1 MMIVYVL
8 VLVGL
13 LALLAD
19 HYSRLQKL
27 GWAPP
32 VEDYKRGRSLVDP
45 IGSALGEVGRADGAY
60 RAIAAALG
68 AVGKGSELLY
78 APIGAAL
85 GGIGKGLE
93 LIFKPIGM
101 VLGLVGGAKG
111 G

>member
-1 MMIVYVL
+1 MTVVYVL
-8 VLVGL
+8 VLVAL
-13 LALLAD
+13 LALLND

-32 VEDYKRGRSLVDP
+32 VEDYKRGRSALDP

-60 RAIAAALG
+60 RLVAATLG
-68 AVGKGSELLY
+68 AIGKATEMVY

-85 GGIGKGLE
+85 NAVGKGTE